1 LGRRSISRP
10 KLAASVINNFVCI
23 SDPKKKR
30 AEQQKIKEKN
40 TPGQSKEKIRTGP
53 SKKEKKVK

>member
-1 LGRRSISRP
+1 VTP
-10 KLAASVINNFVCI
+10 
-23 SDPKKKR
+23 KKR

-53 SKKEKKVK
+53 SKKGEESQIKYKKEMEMEVAVKTE